1 MLMIGLGPQEEQL
14 LENML
19 KLVTEVVTCTVV

>member
-1 MLMIGLGPQEEQL
+1 VLAVLARAVKKPIKDATDL

-19 KLVTEVVTCTVV
+19 KLVVG